1 MDDLIIF
8 AEPNLIIMIRN
19 LLVLLLTFS
28 LSLSAQ
34 EKHKLIGFT
43 ENKGQIID
51 QKGSP
56 NPNVKFLLNSRGL
69 NVQLRKNGFSY
80 DVYENRKV
88 PMTEADLRKRK
99 NLSLDEIEK
108 KKLPDYSLETVNHRV
123 DIDFEGSNAGVV
135 LEGSGKSKD
144 YDNYYTL
151 KHAPEGVLMVH
162 QFEKVTYKNLYP
174 NVDVVFFVPADSTK
188 VVEYNFIVRPGG
200 KVGDIKMKFNGVKT
214 DLEDSKIKMKTRF
227 GVMEE
232 TLPLSWTE
240 AGGARN
246 EVEVGYKKISKNV
259 YGFDFDESQIS
270 GKTVVIDPVPVRLW
284 GTYYANDVS
293 SSTMDLITD
302 SANNVY
308 ISGSTSSSTN
318 VATAGTHLSV
328 YDSNQSCFFA
338 KIASNGFRV
347 WGTYYSV
354 QGNSMVVDNDSSLII
369 AGDLFYD
376 EINIA
381 TANSHQPT
389 KNIRI
394 DMYIVKL
401 NSLGVREWGTYYGD
415 IQNDE
420 VLSVNIDNENNIYIG
435 GQTSSTSS
443 NLTTPDSFQPISTVI
458 GNNPKGIII
467 KFSPTG
473 NRIWA
478 TFYDGR
484 VFSINISDDN
494 FIYIAGAAFDP
505 NNTSNIST
513 PGAYFE
519 NPLGN
524 VDSFISKFTLSGSR
538 IWGTFLGITDY
549 DLIYQTRLIGS
560 SLYILGNTYSQDG
573 VATAGTFYP
582 TYASLLAVPTSS
594 FNFTPCYIMKFDVST
609 QEKIWCTYF
618 IKSLSSIDA
627 NVNGEVFAAGYGSL
641 DNGVAT
647 PDGFMPEK
655 GPYNKG
661 YFFKLNNQ
669 GQRVWG
675 SYFGGDKA
683 EHFVRVRLDQESSI
697 YLSGTSFGSSVGI
710 ATSPGMISSTNAP
723 NNVSSF
729 LVKFRD
735 CLSSVMVSS
744 NSPVCIGSTI
754 SLNASGGTIY
764 SWTGPNG
771 FTSSLANP
779 TIPTAS
785 TAANGEYF
793 CTISGTDG
801 CDDTKSVVVVVG
813 DSVAPVLDVV
823 TLPTLTGDCNSLTIV
838 VPTATD
844 TCLGSVSATTASP
857 LTYTQVGTYTIVW
870 DYTDGTNTV
879 SQNQTIVISAQP
891 LPVAVGPN
899 VFCKQANATLNNIV
913 ITGQNIKWYDAL
925 TNGTSLPNATLLVD
939 ATTYYVSQTISGC
952 ESERVAVTVTVYE
965 TVAPSGVAV
974 QTFCDSQVLTLADF
988 MVIGTD
994 LKFYDAGA
1002 GGNLLPIST
1011 SLVDG
1016 VTYYASQT
1024 LNGCESILRLALIPD
1039 IISGVP
1045 ANGYAELMCD
1055 NLGDGL
1061 ETVDLS
1067 DYKDDLIA
1075 NSGVYDFSYYSN
1087 FAAADAG
1094 TIGSAIGN
1102 FSNYPLVI
1110 GLNTVYVRIVFNNS
1124 CYDVVALELTVVEL
1138 PQLHMKDSYAIC
1150 ENGFVRITA
1159 DAGFDS
1165 YSWSTGAT
1173 SQSITVT
1180 NGGNYD
1186 VTVTKNTNGLVCSA
1200 TKNFTVE
1207 VSEKAIITVVETV
1220 DWTSYENMI
1229 TVYVDGSGIYEYSV
1243 DGVNFQS
1250 SNQFYDLP
1258 NGEYTVYVN
1267 DIKGCGVAKKDV
1279 YLLMYPKYFT
1289 PNGDTYNDFWGIQF
1303 YQNEMNL
1310 VVKIFDRYGKFIKQL
1325 NANDPVWD
1333 GTYNGYELPSTDY
1346 WFTVIRED
1354 GTEYKGHFTLKR

>member
-1 MDDLIIF
+1 MGDLIIF

-34 EKHKLIGFT
+34 EKHKLIGFA

-51 QKGSP
+51 QNGSP

-99 NLSLDEIEK
+99 NLNLDETEK
-108 KKLPDYSLETVNHRV
+108 KNLPDYSLEAVNHRV
-123 DIDFEGSNAGVV
+123 DIDFEGSDAGVV

-144 YDNYYTL
+144 YDNYYTV

-162 QFEKVTYKNLYP
+162 KFEKVTYKNLYP

-240 AGGARN
+240 AGRERN
-246 EVEVGYKKISKNV
+246 EVKVGYKKIKKNV

-354 QGNSMVVDNDSSLII
+354 QGNSMIIDHDFNLLIV
-369 AGDLFYD
+369 GTLFYD
-376 EINIA
+376 EFNVVS
-381 TANSHQPT
+381 ANCYQPV
-389 KNIRI
+389 KNAL
-394 DMYIVKL
+394 DEMYVVKL
-401 NSLGVREWGTYYGD
+401 NSMGVREWGTYYGGSGHD
-415 IQNDE
+415 SALALAVD
-420 VLSVNIDNENNIYIG
+420 SFNNIYFG
-435 GQTSSTSS
+435 GQSTSVTG
-443 NLTTPDSFQPISTVI
+443 NLTTPGSFQENGIS
-458 GNNPKGIII
+458 GGGIMI
-467 KFSPTG
+467 KFSPIG
-473 NRIWA
+473 ERIWG
-478 TFYDGR
+478 TFYGGR
-484 VFSINISDDN
+484 IFDIEISADD
-494 FIYIAGAAFDP
+494 FIYLSGVVFDNQSGNIA
-505 NNTSNIST
+505 TT
-513 PGAYFE
+513 GAYSE
-519 NPLGN
+519 TPSGGS
-524 VDSFISKFTLSGSR
+524 DSFISKFNLSGQR
-538 IWGTFLGITDY
+538 IWGTFLGISGPDSVY
-549 DLIYQTRLIGS
+549 RSRLVGNI
-560 SLYILGNTYSQDG
+560 LYLLGKTYAQDG

-582 TYASLLAVPTSS
+582 TYASLLAVPVSS
-594 FNFTPCYIMKFDVST
+594 GDFRPSYIMKFDVST

-618 IKSLSSIDA
+618 MTDLSSIDA
-627 NVNGEVFAAGYGSL
+627 NVNGEVFLAGYGSL
-641 DNGVAT
+641 ENGVAT
-647 PDGFMPEK
+647 LDGFMPER

-735 CLSSVMVSS
+735 CISSVLVSS
-744 NSPVCIGSTI
+744 NSPVCTGDAINLS
-754 SLNASGGTIY
+754 ASGGTIY

-779 TIPTAS
+779 IIPTAS
-785 TAANGEYF
+785 AAANGEYF
-793 CTISGTDG
+793 CTISGTGG

-813 DSVAPVLDVV
+813 DSVAPVLDVA